1 MSDLGYNLRC
11 VIDVH
16 ILAGLSQSDPHVCI
30 SYDHMFEGG
39 KKKKKKRE
47 RERERERETGKTVCA
62 GCFCTSCTL

>member
-30 SYDHMFEGG
+30 SYDQGARANYRPIVSIKG
-39 KKKKKKRE
+39 I
-47 RERERERETGKTVCA
+47 
-62 GCFCTSCTL
+62 

>member
-30 SYDHMFEGG
+30 SYDHMFEGK

-47 RERERERETGKTVCA
+47 KERDHITPHYVA
-62 GCFCTSCTL
+62 IL